1 MAGKVSH
8 IWPCPVLAHFPGCS
22 SCCCSQSTFSLT
34 VCKTVFLGKI
44 LQAWRENNDSFYLCK
59 IKCMEKSQQNRKR
72 QDSPDFAVLHPSSI
86 PNVWTYLV
94 VQWLRFHAPKAE
106 GPGSISGQGTRSH
119 KLQVWSHNAATKTQH
134 SPLKKK
140 ILSGQILNW
149 DGHEKI

>member
-1 MAGKVSH
+1 
-8 IWPCPVLAHFPGCS
+8 
-22 SCCCSQSTFSLT
+22 
-34 VCKTVFLGKI
+34 
-44 LQAWRENNDSFYLCK
+44 
-59 IKCMEKSQQNRKR
+59 MEKLQQNRKR

-134 SPLKKK
+134 NPLKKK